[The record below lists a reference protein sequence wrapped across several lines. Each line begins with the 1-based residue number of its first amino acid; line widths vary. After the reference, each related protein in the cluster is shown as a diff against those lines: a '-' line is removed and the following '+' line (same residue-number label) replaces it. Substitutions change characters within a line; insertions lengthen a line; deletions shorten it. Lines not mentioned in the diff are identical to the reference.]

1 MPESPL
7 LIVHPGALG
16 DVVGL
21 FPIMR
26 ALRRTYRPVTIL
38 CQGHI
43 GRLASA
49 LGLADT
55 WLPIEAS
62 WTASLFT
69 DEPGAQSRRLLAP
82 FARILAF
89 SNSESLAASLKRIN
103 GAIVCRVPPRPPA
116 DQRVHAADHALRQLL
131 ECGLLPET
139 DAGILAAPP
148 DAAPPPKNVGS
159 TVTLLHPGA
168 GSPRKRW
175 PLTGFMEV
183 SGLLVSRGAVA
194 EFVIGPAEDDLVP
207 RLEKQAP
214 KLHRPGDLLELL
226 ALLRSAGAYIG
237 NDSGVSHLAAWLGL
251 PSVVIFGPSDPV
263 RWQPRGPAVAIVR
276 PPLDCTPCFET
287 AGENCSAPDCLAQVT
302 PANVLEA
309 LIRLTRIAD
318 LPGSLRL
325 QADRRAKSG
334 KPD

>member
-16 DVVGL
+16 DVVCL

-26 ALRRTYRPVTIL
+26 ALRRTYQPVTIL

-69 DEPGAQSRRLLAP
+69 DAPGPQARRLLAP

-103 GAIVCRVPPRPPA
+103 GAIVGRVPPRPPA
-116 DQRVHAADHALRQLL
+116 AQRVHAADHALRHLL

-148 DAAPPPKNVGS
+148 DAAPPPKNAGS

-168 GSPRKRW
+168 GSLRKRW
-175 PLTGFMEV
+175 PLTGFLEV
-183 SGLLVSRGAVA
+183 SGQLESRGATP
-194 EFVIGPAEDDLVP
+194 EFVVGPAEDDLVP

-226 ALLRSAGAYIG
+226 ALLRSAGTYIG
-237 NDSGVSHLAAWLGL
+237 NDSGVSHVAAWLGL

-287 AGENCSAPDCLAQVT
+287 AGENCSVPDCLAQVT

-325 QADRRAKSG
+325 QADRRAKNG

>member
-1 MPESPL
+1 MPETPL

-16 DVVGL
+16 DVVCL
-21 FPIMR
+21 FPIIR

-43 GRLASA
+43 GRLAST

-55 WLPIEAS
+55 WFPIEAS

-69 DEPGAQSRRLLAP
+69 DAPGPQARRLLAP
-82 FARILAF
+82 FVRILALTH
-89 SNSESLAASLKRIN
+89 SEPLAASLHRIT
-103 GAIVCRVPPRPPA
+103 GAVVCRVPPRPPA
-116 DQRVHAADHALRQLL
+116 GQHVHTTDHALRQII
-131 ECGLLPET
+131 ECGLLPKT
-139 DAGILAAPP
+139 DGGILAAPP
-148 DAAPPPKNVGS
+148 DAAPRPQNTGS

-168 GSPRKRW
+168 GSLRKRW
-175 PLTGFMEV
+175 PLNGFLEV
-183 SGLLVSRGAVA
+183 SGQLESRGATP
-194 EFVIGPAEDDLVP
+194 EFVVGPAEDDLVP

-214 KLHRPGDLLELL
+214 KLHRPGDLLELI

-276 PPLDCTPCFET
+276 APLGCTPCFET
-287 AGENCSAPDCLAQVT
+287 AGENCSAPVCLAQVT
-302 PANVLEA
+302 PANVVEALSGILPRSSWLEA
-309 LIRLTRIAD
+309 TPTRAT
-318 LPGSLRL
+318 LHYR
-325 QADRRAKSG
+325 
-334 KPD
+334 